1 MRPSFLDSMSYA
13 MSQVYA
19 SVTDKIIVNIAKHF
33 PFYDPDAKTPGVF
46 EYQSKMLAQM
56 GQIRKETVDIIM
68 KNLEGADEALRQSLE
83 AAIMDALKDEEP
95 KLREAARKGLLGTA
109 EPPEVTPNQM
119 NAFQM
124 YYKQSAD
131 KLNLVNTVMLEST
144 ESAYR
149 QTVSNVVSLVQKIN
163 NTQTILNAGAGEV
176 VTGVS
181 AWNSAM
187 HSAVRKM
194 AENGLTGFIDHAGRR
209 WSPEAYV
216 AMDIKTTMFNT
227 AREAIWENADSF
239 GSDLYQVSSHNGA
252 RPLCYPWQGKVISR
266 TDRVREVQDLDG
278 NKIHVYAQS
287 ETTYGQAAGLFGVNC
302 KHYPMTFI
310 PGVSTLRGQPQD
322 PEENEKAYAESQQQ
336 RALERKLRK
345 EKLDLSILKA
355 EGADDETIK
364 AQRDRV
370 RQASADIDA
379 FCDKTGRARRR
390 NREYTPINAT
400 FPDKDSYDP
409 SDFSTTQRDRINDWY
424 KNGGRDDKPPQNPTN
439 IHINPDNNP
448 PTQAQVPIQQPKRE
462 ALNVFGE
469 KINFSEKM
477 EGQKWDKARQR
488 IESLTTEF
496 NTKLKEVAVG
506 SEKSAGSVQI
516 SGTKMFLSSHAEHV
530 AIHEF
535 AHSISMHNQTKL
547 GLYEESA
554 FWKEITAV
562 RTSYKKSLKNDT
574 AKRISTYANTAGFK
588 DIDEFMAE
596 AFTLAYMRE
605 KEIEIPHK
613 YGEETV
619 FSSKVLEITRK
630 YFGKGR

>member
-1 MRPSFLDSMSYA
+1 MA
-13 MSQVYA
+13 EVYGA
-19 SVTDKIIVNIAKHF
+19 VTDQILINMAHYF
-33 PFYDPDAKTPGVF
+33 PLYKPGQQTPGSF
-46 EYQSKMLAQM
+46 EYQARMLAQV
-56 GQIRKETVDIIM
+56 GQVNRDTVDIIM
-68 KNLEGADEALRQSLE
+68 KRLTGADEALRSSLE
-83 AAIMDALKDEEP
+83 AAITDALKTEEP
-95 KLREAARKGLLGTA
+95 KLRQAVAKGMLQPAGFL
-109 EPPEVTPNQM
+109 PPEVTPNQM
-119 NAFQM
+119 QAFKA
-124 YYKQSAD
+124 YYEQSAD
-131 KLNLVNTVMLEST
+131 RLNLVNTVMLEST
-144 ESAYR
+144 EAAYR
-149 QTVSNVVSLVQKIN
+149 ATVSDVVQRVQNIQRTLNVG
-163 NTQTILNAGAGEV
+163 TGEV

-181 AWNSAM
+181 TWNQALQG
-187 HSAVRKM
+187 AVRKM
-194 AENGLTGFIDHAGRR
+194 VDNGITGLVDHGGHHWA
-209 WSPEAYV
+209 PETYV
-216 AMDIKTTMFNT
+216 AMDIRTTMFNV
-227 AREAIWENADSF
+227 AREAIWERAETF

-266 TDRVREVQDLDG
+266 SDMVREVEDRDG
-278 NKIHVYAQS
+278 NKIHVHAQS
-287 ETTYGQAAGLFGVNC
+287 ETSYGQPAGLFGINC

-310 PGVSTLRGQPQD
+310 PGISTIRGEPQD
-322 PEENEKAYAESQQQ
+322 PEENERSYAESQEQ
-336 RALERKLRK
+336 RALERKLRE
-345 EKLDLSILKA
+345 EKRDLEVLKA
-355 EGADDETIK
+355 QGASEDEIR

-370 RQASADIDA
+370 RRASADIDE

-390 NREYTPINAT
+390 NREYTPINAS
-400 FPDKDSYDP
+400 FPDKDSYD
-409 SDFSTTQRDRINDWY
+409 SHDFNTETRDRINSWY
-424 KNGGRDDKPPQNPTN
+424 GNTGRNAPQPSASQ
-439 IHINPDNNP
+439 PE
-448 PTQAQVPIQQPKRE
+448 QAQSPVQQPKRE

-469 KINFSEKM
+469 KIHYSEKM

-496 NTKLKEVAVG
+496 NTKLKEVTVG

-516 SGTKMFLSSHAEHV
+516 SGTKMFLSSHAEPV

-535 AHSISMHNQTKL
+535 AHSISMHNQTKY

-605 KEIEIPHK
+605 KEIEIPRN

>member
-1 MRPSFLDSMSYA
+1 MSWA
-13 MSQVYA
+13 MAEVYGA
-19 SVTDKIIVNIAKHF
+19 VTDQILINMAHYF
-33 PFYDPDAKTPGVF
+33 PLYKPGQQTPGSF
-46 EYQSKMLAQM
+46 EYQARMLAQV
-56 GQIRKETVDIIM
+56 GQVNRDTVDIIM
-68 KNLEGADEALRQSLE
+68 KRLTGVDEALRSSLE
-83 AAIMDALKDEEP
+83 AAITDALKTEEP
-95 KLREAARKGLLGTA
+95 KLRQAVAKGMLQPAGFL
-109 EPPEVTPNQM
+109 PPEVTPNQM
-119 NAFQM
+119 QAFKA
-124 YYKQSAD
+124 YYEQSAD
-131 KLNLVNTVMLEST
+131 RLNLVNTVMLEST
-144 ESAYR
+144 EAAYR
-149 QTVSNVVSLVQKIN
+149 ATVSDVVQRVQNIQRTLNVG
-163 NTQTILNAGAGEV
+163 TGEV

-181 AWNSAM
+181 TWNQALQG
-187 HSAVRKM
+187 AVRKM
-194 AENGLTGFIDHAGRR
+194 VDNGITGLVDHGGHHWA
-209 WSPEAYV
+209 PETYV
-216 AMDIKTTMFNT
+216 AMDIRTTMFNV
-227 AREAIWENADSF
+227 AREAIWERAETF

-266 TDRVREVQDLDG
+266 SDMVREVEDRDG
-278 NKIHVYAQS
+278 NKIHVHAQS
-287 ETTYGQAAGLFGVNC
+287 ETSYGQPAGLFGINC

-310 PGVSTLRGQPQD
+310 PGISTIRGEPQD
-322 PEENEKAYAESQQQ
+322 PEENERSYAESQEQ
-336 RALERKLRK
+336 RALERKLRE
-345 EKLDLSILKA
+345 EKRDLEVLKA
-355 EGADDETIK
+355 QGASEDEIR

-370 RQASADIDA
+370 RRASADIDE

-390 NREYTPINAT
+390 NREYTPINAS

-409 SDFSTTQRDRINDWY
+409 SDFNTETRDRINSWY
-424 KNGGRDDKPPQNPTN
+424 GNTGRNAPQPSASQ
-439 IHINPDNNP
+439 PE
-448 PTQAQVPIQQPKRE
+448 QAQSPVQQPKRE

-469 KINFSEKM
+469 KIHFSEKM

-496 NTKLKEVAVG
+496 NTKLKEVTVG

-516 SGTKMFLSSHAEHV
+516 SGTKMFLSSHAEPV

-535 AHSISMHNQTKL
+535 AHSISMHNQTKY

-605 KEIEIPHK
+605 KEIEIPRN

>member
-1 MRPSFLDSMSYA
+1 MA
-13 MSQVYA
+13 EVYGA
-19 SVTDKIIVNIAKHF
+19 VTDQILINMAHYF
-33 PFYDPDAKTPGVF
+33 PLYKPGQQTPGSF
-46 EYQSKMLAQM
+46 EYQARMLAQV
-56 GQIRKETVDIIM
+56 GQVNRDTVDIIM
-68 KNLEGADEALRQSLE
+68 KSLTGADEALRSSLE
-83 AAIMDALKDEEP
+83 AAITDALRTEEP
-95 KLREAARKGLLGTA
+95 KLRQAVAKGMLQPAGFL
-109 EPPEVTPNQM
+109 PPEVTPNQM
-119 NAFQM
+119 QAFKA
-124 YYKQSAD
+124 YYEQSAD
-131 KLNLVNTVMLEST
+131 RLNLVNTVMLEST
-144 ESAYR
+144 EAAYR
-149 QTVSNVVSLVQKIN
+149 ATVSDVVQRVQNIQRTLNVG
-163 NTQTILNAGAGEV
+163 TGEV

-181 AWNSAM
+181 TWNQALQG
-187 HSAVRKM
+187 AVRKM
-194 AENGLTGFIDHAGRR
+194 VDNGITGLVDHGGHHWA
-209 WSPEAYV
+209 PETYV
-216 AMDIKTTMFNT
+216 AMDIRTTMFNV
-227 AREAIWENADSF
+227 AREAIWERAETF

-266 TDRVREVQDLDG
+266 SDMVREVEDRDG
-278 NKIHVYAQS
+278 NKIHVHAQS
-287 ETTYGQAAGLFGVNC
+287 ETSYGQPAGLFGINC

-310 PGVSTLRGQPQD
+310 PGISTIRGEPQD
-322 PEENEKAYAESQQQ
+322 PEENERSYAESQEQ
-336 RALERKLRK
+336 RALERKLRE
-345 EKLDLSILKA
+345 EKRDLEVLKA
-355 EGADDETIK
+355 QGASEDEIR

-370 RQASADIDA
+370 RRASADIDE

-390 NREYTPINAT
+390 NREYTPINAS

-409 SDFSTTQRDRINDWY
+409 SDFNTETRDRINSWY
-424 KNGGRDDKPPQNPTN
+424 GNTGRNAPQPSASQ
-439 IHINPDNNP
+439 PE
-448 PTQAQVPIQQPKRE
+448 QAQSPVQQPKRE

-469 KINFSEKM
+469 KIHFSEKM

-496 NTKLKEVAVG
+496 NTKLKEVTVG

-516 SGTKMFLSSHAEHV
+516 SGTKMFLSSHAEPV

-535 AHSISMHNQTKL
+535 AHSISMHNQTKY

-605 KEIEIPHK
+605 KEIEIPRN